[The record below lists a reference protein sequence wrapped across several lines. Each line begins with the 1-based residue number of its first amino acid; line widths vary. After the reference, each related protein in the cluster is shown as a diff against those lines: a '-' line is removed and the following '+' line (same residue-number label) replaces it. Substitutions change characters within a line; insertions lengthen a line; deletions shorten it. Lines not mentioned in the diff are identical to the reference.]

1 MLTRND
7 RLSIFDNF
15 RINDQLSKFNSKD
28 DKKSRIL
35 PNTNESWG
43 LSINNGSVGIDMMS
57 DYDEKKNTVIDKVK
71 RLFKRKNKTSVKTTH
86 KKLLTFFSEIVKNI
100 NTLVDLSDSI
110 SHYENLIKQAVQ
122 LNQTALK
129 ENLEKK
135 LIVIKNEIILYT
147 NGITKFIT
155 ERQLV
160 DFYKKTDENKNLKL
174 TWIKNY
180 IRLIPSEVLD
190 IKNNIDKLEVFDN
203 YVILHYDP
211 DNIATDLTEKEKE
224 IAKDPILFGV
234 FENSNKL
241 YFIADWK
248 DDYCDLTLDDIIKT
262 LGEKVYK
269 INNNTLKSYI
279 DNKELKKN
287 LVNSSKSKK

>member
-180 IRLIPSEVLD
+180 IRLIQSEVLD

>member
-35 PNTNESWG
+35 PNINESWG
-43 LSINNGSVGIDMMS
+43 LSIDNGSVGIDMMS

-71 RLFKRKNKTSVKTTH
+71 WLFKRKNKTSVKTTH

>member
-35 PNTNESWG
+35 PNINESWG
-43 LSINNGSVGIDMMS
+43 LSIDNGSVGIDMMS